1 MQQTTLARR
10 HLSTTAVV
18 FMIIAASAP
27 LTVLAGGVP
36 TSFAVSGLLGV
47 PLGYLVLG
55 VIIMVF
61 ALLASIA
68 AGAIMPLMTVRL
80 LKVISLSEKNVLGAF
95 HSA

>member
-36 TSFAVSGLLGV
+36 TRSART
-47 PLGYLVLG
+47 
-55 VIIMVF
+55 
-61 ALLASIA
+61 A
-68 AGAIMPLMTVRL
+68 ARRTARMCEATVKSCAAKR
-80 LKVISLSEKNVLGAF
+80 VCTWRAET
-95 HSA
+95 